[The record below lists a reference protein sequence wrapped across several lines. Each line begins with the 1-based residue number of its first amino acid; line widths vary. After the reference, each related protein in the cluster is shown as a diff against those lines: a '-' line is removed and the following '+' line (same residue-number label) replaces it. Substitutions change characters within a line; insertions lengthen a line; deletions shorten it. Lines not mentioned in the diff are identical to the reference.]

1 MKHSLSP
8 SLSLLSVCLSVC
20 LSIRFDAKLKNEEET
35 AQSLMQQHTVMTK
48 TQETLYKDSQQQKAE
63 IRRLQD
69 KEARLYDTI
78 HSLEKDIQSHKKEI
92 REREETITDK
102 EKRIFDLK
110 KKNQVM
116 IVRRMRRRMGMIVR
130 RMGMMEMPLYIIAH
144 LNCIIVG
151 IGEVPLRTGLQDQG
165 AEATDRSPRERDQHH
180 AHADQRD
187 GSGAG
192 PVPQEQ

>member
-8 SLSLLSVCLSVC
+8 SLPPVC

-116 IVRRMRRRMGMIVR
+116 IVRRRRMGMIVK
-130 RMGMMEMPLYIIAH
+130 RMVMMGMPLYIIAH

-151 IGEVPLRTGLQDQG
+151 IGEVPLRTGLQDKG

-187 GSGAG
+187 GPGAG

>member
-1 MKHSLSP
+1 MTSSDGTLPVSLSP
-8 SLSLLSVCLSVC
+8 SFLSLSLSVPLPVC

-110 KKNQVM
+110 KKNQVI
-116 IVRRMRRRMGMIVR
+116 IVRRRRRMIGMS
-130 RMGMMEMPLYIIAH
+130 LYIIAH

-187 GSGAG
+187 GPGAG
-192 PVPQEQ
+192 SVPQEQ

>member
-1 MKHSLSP
+1 MKRKLCVAIALIGDP
-8 SLSLLSVCLSVC
+8 DVVLLDEPLGALDRVL
-20 LSIRFDAKLKNEEET
+20 RAE
-35 AQSLMQQHTVMTK
+35 MQ
-48 TQETLYKDSQQQKAE
+48 AE

-116 IVRRMRRRMGMIVR
+116 IVRRRRR

-151 IGEVPLRTGLQDQG
+151 IGEVPLRTGLQDKG

>member
-1 MKHSLSP
+1 LTTSDETLP
-8 SLSLLSVCLSVC
+8 VSLSLPLSPVCLF
-20 LSIRFDAKLKNEEET
+20 IRFDAKLKNEEET

-116 IVRRMRRRMGMIVR
+116 IVRRRRRVGML
-130 RMGMMEMPLYIIAH
+130 LYIIAH

-187 GSGAG
+187 GPGAG

>member
-1 MKHSLSP
+1 
-8 SLSLLSVCLSVC
+8 
-20 LSIRFDAKLKNEEET
+20 
-35 AQSLMQQHTVMTK
+35 MQQHTVMTK

-116 IVRRMRRRMGMIVR
+116 IVKRMVVMGMIVKRRRRRMGMGMIVRRRRRRMGMIVR
-130 RMGMMEMPLYIIAH
+130 RRMMMGMPLYIIAH

-187 GSGAG
+187 GPGAG